1 MLFRKC
7 LIIDVN
13 SAKFK
18 AVLLICFKNTLHGN
32 MMVSVGCIVFIF
44 SSEDCIP
51 KRFVDEGNGFVLVID
66 IILHDRGN
74 KWTVLTH

>member
-1 MLFRKC
+1 MFFRKC

-18 AVLLICFKNTLHGN
+18 AVLSICFKNTPHGT
-32 MMVSVGCIVFIF
+32 MTVRVGCIVFIF

-51 KRFVDEGNGFVLVID
+51 NRIVDEANGFLLVIEE
-66 IILHDRGN
+66 N
-74 KWTVLTH
+74 K